1 MPWLVYM
8 ICLTSCFLFFS
19 VFASFFDVISCILKL
34 SILLVLIPLYSSISF
49 IKLGN
54 SLTYRNPEAMHTK
67 KIILLDIITILLS
80 FLTDSN
86 FVLVLSHYIATDD
99 TRSFCY
105 FISTFIFF
113 LYPLQMILCKKFLQL
128 YLIDQLPRMI
138 HPIIEILFGNSNKS
152 DGSIFLFD
160 KSIFLLPN

>member
-1 MPWLVYM
+1 MVGIYDLSDILFPF
-8 ICLTSCFLFFS
+8 FLS
-19 VFASFFDVISCILKL
+19 VCIIFDVISCILKL

-86 FVLVLSHYIATDD
+86 FVPVLSHYIATDD
-99 TRSFCY
+99 TRSF
-105 FISTFIFF
+105 
-113 LYPLQMILCKKFLQL
+113 LLL
-128 YLIDQLPRMI
+128 YLNFHIFSASIANDSLQK
-138 HPIIEILFGNSNKS
+138 ILAAIS
-152 DGSIFLFD
+152 D
-160 KSIFLLPN
+160 